1 MKITINFDG
10 FERAFKRY
18 GRGKQFSYEGLM
30 ALFEWLE
37 DLEDSTGEEQELDV
51 IGLCCEFTEYSSL
64 KEFQENCGED
74 YESIEDIENETIV
87 IPIDEESFII
97 VNF

>member
-18 GRGKQFSYEGLM
+18 GRDKQFSYEGLM

-37 DLEDSTGEEQELDV
+37 DLEDSMGEEQELDV
-51 IGLCCEFTEYSSL
+51 IGL
-64 KEFQENCGED
+64 
-74 YESIEDIENETIV
+74 
-87 IPIDEESFII
+87 
-97 VNF
+97 